1 MELTLQRT
9 DKRKRF
15 TLGTLSIEGDPFC
28 DTLEPTWR
36 DIGPGG
42 KGRKIPGRTAIPE
55 GRYAVAVTRSPQFD
69 GEWLPLLLH
78 VPGFAGIRI
87 HAGNT
92 AEDTAGCILAGYRPP
107 KQPERLYDSRLWVHR
122 LVRRLAE
129 RPEGEGVW
137 ITVK

>member
-9 DKRKRF
+9 KKHKCF
-15 TLGTLSIEGDPFC
+15 TLGTLSVEGKPFC
-28 DTLEPTWR
+28 DTLEPAWR

-42 KGRKIPGRTAIPE
+42 KGRKMPGRTAIPE

-92 AEDTAGCILAGYRPP
+92 AEDTAGCILVGKNARPGMV
-107 KQPERLYDSRLWVHR
+107 LDSQIWL
-122 LVRRLAE
+122 RRLLKRLGE

-137 ITVK
+137 ITVRDS